1 MSTCPTV
8 NRSQR
13 VRGSY
18 RDPSGYVFFRE
29 GRVFRAIDDAC
40 FETLRKLEASGLLPR
55 WMERGLLV
63 GSRFV
68 NEPVLQGCLEA
79 EHPGY
84 RRFMEHEPIAPVSFP
99 YEWSFSMLADAALL
113 TLDLQLEAIEAGF
126 SLKDATPF
134 NVQFRGPH
142 PVFIDLPS
150 IERPRRFDLWYALGQ
165 FSRTFLFPLLLHRH
179 RGWDLRS
186 YFLGNLDGRDSN
198 AVVRSFG
205 TFGRWHPA
213 LWLDVT
219 LPWLLERLAERRSRR
234 PAPISAPPSVNREPV
249 RLNLQRLRRK
259 IVKLRDSHRPA
270 GLWARYTTLCNYDAE
285 AEKGKKDFVRRMLRA
300 ASPAKV
306 TDLGCNTGDYSL
318 AAAELGCAV
327 TAIDQDPE
335 SIDILYRRAKE
346 AAVPILPLVVDVTNP
361 SPALGFRLAERPS
374 LYDRGRADCVLA
386 LALMH
391 HLVVSGNLSL
401 PAVCELFDDLT
412 REHLLLEFV
421 PPEDD
426 MFQRLTRFRHDSFD
440 YLTPAACRRVFGER
454 FAIVEE
460 YAVPHSQRILF
471 WMRKR

>member
-1 MSTCPTV
+1 M
-8 NRSQR
+8 
-13 VRGSY
+13 
-18 RDPSGYVFFRE
+18 
-29 GRVFRAIDDAC
+29 
-40 FETLRKLEASGLLPR
+40 
-55 WMERGLLV
+55 
-63 GSRFV
+63 
-68 NEPVLQGCLEA
+68 
-79 EHPGY
+79 
-84 RRFMEHEPIAPVSFP
+84 
-99 YEWSFSMLADAALL
+99 L

-219 LPWLLERLAERRSRR
+219 LPWLLERLAERRPRR
-234 PAPISAPPSVNREPV
+234 PAPVSAAPSVNREPV

-300 ASPAKV
+300 ASPASV
-306 TDLGCNTGDYSL
+306 LDLGCNTGDYSL

-374 LYDRGRADCVLA
+374 FYDRGRADCVLA

-421 PPEDD
+421 PP
-426 MFQRLTRFRHDSFD
+426 RGRHVPTPNPVLARFLRRSDSGGVPQGLRRAIRHRRGIRGAALSTDPILDAKTLKRRGLLRPVSISHGNSLIHDS
-440 YLTPAACRRVFGER
+440 LNGR
-454 FAIVEE
+454 
-460 YAVPHSQRILF
+460 
-471 WMRKR
+471 